1 MKLLLIEDNKDIY
14 EALKFSLEENN
25 YDVYLASTISIAK
38 TILNEIIPDVIILD
52 ITLPDG
58 NGFELYEKVIKPKNI
73 PTCILTANAE
83 EESIVK
89 GLELGA
95 DDYITKPFGK
105 RELLARIKRIISKK
119 ENIINIANL
128 SFDIDNM
135 IAKKDNELIEFT
147 ALELKILF
155 LLLSNK
161 GNIIKRETILDKI
174 WSWTGNDVDDH
185 TVTVYIKRIKDKLGV
200 DIIRTI
206 KGLGYVID
214 EK

>member
-25 YDVYLASTISIAK
+25 YNVYLASTISIAK